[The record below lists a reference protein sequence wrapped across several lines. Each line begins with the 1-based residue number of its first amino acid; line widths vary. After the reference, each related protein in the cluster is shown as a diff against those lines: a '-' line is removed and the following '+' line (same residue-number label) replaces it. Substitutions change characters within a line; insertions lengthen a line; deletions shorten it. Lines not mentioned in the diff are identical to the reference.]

1 MRCNRGLSSGPKEGE
16 SSLDVDL
23 SNRQERTP
31 ADPQTAHA
39 LRRPRNL
46 AKRIRRSGAAFLA
59 HIPARYLSHVSVLL
73 LVVSMVIVGGFRSAD
88 MTFADVPRSDPGT
101 ASQAAVLGGASET
114 GNIIAQQQPQIA
126 YQVQRP
132 RDGVV
137 TYIVKQGD
145 TVSSVAERYMV
156 DEDTIRQA
164 NNLSNGTL
172 TPGKQLIVLPVSGL
186 YVTVRPGDTPGSL
199 ARMYD
204 SDSRAIL
211 QYNTIVD
218 PNNLA
223 PGAKLVI
230 PGGRQMQ
237 AQIKPTVK
245 TTSATTQG
253 QVQGANPAPQPAPAQ
268 TTASAPAAPAN
279 NAPAAAPAPK
289 KYELRVYKVQPGD
302 TLASIA
308 EQFGLSLQTMLDSN
322 NLSEDSLLH
331 PGQELWILP
340 VNGLLHTV
348 APGDTLRD
356 IAAHYNADM
365 SKIIEVNNLGN
376 ASLIKPGD
384 WLVIPDGQRPV
395 VQELHEQAQAYTV
408 VNYEVRPGD
417 TVRDIAEHFG
427 VSSGTIVVAN
437 GLSDASLIKPGQQL
451 QIPGGDPNASMTWET
466 SQEATSVAPKVQE
479 AQQPAPAPAPK
490 QAAAPSQP
498 SAPAPKAAASS
509 DLGMQ
514 IANVAL
520 RYSGYPYV
528 FGGTTP
534 GGFDCSGFTSYV
546 YSRFG
551 IYIGRDTWAQW
562 RSGTPVSQ
570 RNLLPGD
577 LVFFNTYASVS
588 HVGIYIG
595 GGMMINAQSESVG
608 VAVTSIYGSY
618 WGPRYV
624 GARRPW

>member
-1 MRCNRGLSSGPKEGE
+1 M
-16 SSLDVDL
+16 DADL

-31 ADPQTAHA
+31 ADPQTARA
-39 LRRPRNL
+39 LRRQRNL
-46 AKRIRRSGAAFLA
+46 AQRIRRSGAAFLT
-59 HIPARYLSHVSVLL
+59 HIPARYLSHMSVLL

-88 MTFADVPRSDPGT
+88 MTFADIPRSEPETG
-101 ASQAAVLGGASET
+101 SQAAVPSVTNET
-114 GNIIAQQQPQIA
+114 GNINVQQQTQIA

-137 TYIVKQGD
+137 TYVVKQGD
-145 TVSSVAERYMV
+145 TVSSVAERYMI

-164 NNLSNGTL
+164 NNVSNDTL
-172 TPGKQLIVLPVSGL
+172 MLGKQLIILPVSGL

-218 PNNLA
+218 PNNLT

-237 AQIKPTVK
+237 AQIKSTVK
-245 TTSATTQG
+245 TTSDSQQSQTQA
-253 QVQGANPAPQPAPAQ
+253 ANPAPQPAPAQ
-268 TTASAPAAPAN
+268 TN
-279 NAPAAAPAPK
+279 AAAPASNAPAPAPAPASK

-302 TLASIA
+302 TLVSIA
-308 EQFGLSLQTMLDSN
+308 QQFGLSLQTMLWSN
-322 NLSEDSLLH
+322 NLNEDSLLH

-340 VNGLLHTV
+340 VDGLLHTV

-356 IAAHYNADM
+356 IAARYNADM
-365 SKIIEVNNLGN
+365 SKIVEVNNMSD

-395 VQELHEQAQAYTV
+395 VQAPQEQVQAYTV

-417 TVRDIAEHFG
+417 TVRNIAEHFG
-427 VSSGTIVVAN
+427 VSTGTIVVAN
-437 GLSDASLIKPGQQL
+437 GLSDPSLIKPGQQL
-451 QIPGGDPNASMTWET
+451 QIPGGDPNASMAWET
-466 SQEATSVAPKVQE
+466 AQEATSVAPKVQE
-479 AQQPAPAPAPK
+479 AQQPAPK

-498 SAPAPKAAASS
+498 PAPAPQAAASS

-520 RYSGYPYV
+520 RYSGYGYV

-534 GGFDCSGFTSYV
+534 AGFDCSGFTSYV

-562 RSGTPVSQ
+562 RSGRAVSQ
-570 RNLLPGD
+570 SNLLPGD

-608 VAVTSIYGSY
+608 VAVTSIYSSY